1 MSAARFCLFFY
12 DCETG
17 VMKQLMYKV
26 VLILAALAMAACS
39 NMTPSSLANL
49 LNGGTEQKKTIS
61 NVPVQR
67 YAASIHMAM
76 YTDERKEGK
85 PHIIGTGAEH
95 VFGMSGKDIEVEQDV
110 ATMVTAA
117 IRSKIEDSGIQISEA
132 KIGNAQFELK
142 GVVKELTYNVK
153 ARDEVSIAIEST
165 LKEISTGKI
174 VWSAIVTEKGD
185 RFAGVSGDTK
195 SDVTGY
201 LHKELGIVSQKTADA
216 IGSILMAVH
225 PELFNLTPGTRPIPG
240 VTVLVAP
247 AVVPTVA
254 PITAPV
260 TAVPA
265 PATSVATPASTYTPH
280 ASETNGLLLVNT
292 NPDRAKIYLD
302 GVYFGLS
309 PLRLELEPGVHALS
323 AKLLGYK
330 MVSEKVS
337 VRKGDSTEINLDLEQ

>member
-1 MSAARFCLFFY
+1 MRRVF
-12 DCETG
+12 
-17 VMKQLMYKV
+17 
-26 VLILAALAMAACS
+26 LILVTLTMAACS
-39 NMTPSSLANL
+39 NITPTSVVNL
-49 LNGGTEQKKTIS
+49 LNGDGEQKKPTS
-61 NVPVQR
+61 NASVQK
-67 YAASIHMAM
+67 YVASIHMIS
-76 YTDERKEGK
+76 YSDERKEGK
-85 PHIIGTGAEH
+85 PHIIGTGAEN
-95 VFGMSGKDIEVEQDV
+95 VSGMNGKDITVEQDV

-132 KIGNAQFELK
+132 QIGNAQFELK
-142 GVVKELTYNVK
+142 GVVKELNYNVK

-165 LKEISTGKI
+165 LKEISTGKV

-185 RFAGVSGDTK
+185 RFAGVSGNYK
-195 SDVTGY
+195 SDVTSY
-201 LHKELGIVSQKTADA
+201 LQKELGVVSQKTADA

-225 PELFNLTPGTRPIPG
+225 PELFNLTPGTKPIPG

-247 AVVPTVA
+247 TVIPAVAPATA
-254 PITAPV
+254 PITVVPVPV
-260 TAVPA
+260 TSVPA
-265 PATSVATPASTYTPH
+265 PAATYVPH

-309 PLRLELEPGVHALS
+309 PLRLEVDPGVHALS

-337 VRKGDSTEINLDLEQ
+337 VRKGDSTEIDLDLEQ

>member
-1 MSAARFCLFFY
+1 MHKVF
-12 DCETG
+12 
-17 VMKQLMYKV
+17 LM
-26 VLILAALAMAACS
+26 LAALAMVACS
-39 NMTPSSLANL
+39 NIKPPSSLVNL
-49 LNGGTEQKKTIS
+49 LNGGEEQRKTAS
-61 NVPVQR
+61 NAPPQR
-67 YAASIHMAM
+67 YVASIHMVS
-76 YTDERKEGK
+76 YSDERKEGK
-85 PHIIGTGAEH
+85 PHIIGTGAEN
-95 VFGMSGKDIEVEQDV
+95 VSGMNGKDIVVEQDV

-117 IRSKIEDSGIQISEA
+117 IRNKIEDSGIQISEA
-132 KIGNAQFELK
+132 QIGNAQFELK

-165 LKEISTGKI
+165 LKEISTGKV

-185 RFAGVSGDTK
+185 RFAGVSGDSK
-195 SDVTGY
+195 SDVTSY
-201 LHKELGIVSQKTADA
+201 LRKELGVVSQKTADA
-216 IGSILMAVH
+216 IGSILMAIH

-247 AVVPTVA
+247 AVVPTVE
-254 PITAPV
+254 PITSPV

-309 PLRLELEPGVHALS
+309 PLRLELDPGVHALS

-337 VRKGDSTEINLDLEQ
+337 VRKGDSTEIDLDLEQ